1 MVPLKSIHI
10 SYTSYVTLGES
21 SYYNLSF
28 FHNNLMLFEI
38 KKGKNIHT
46 IAVAFNFFTK
56 YNIVYLFSAALYKY
70 NYVKFIAVSLLDY
83 KYKA

>member
-1 MVPLKSIHI
+1 MVPLKSLHI

-21 SYYNLSF
+21 SYYNSSF

-46 IAVAFNFFTK
+46 IAVAFNFFLQ
-56 YNIVYLFSAALYKY
+56 NIILFTFSVLPS
-70 NYVKFIAVSLLDY
+70 ISTTM
-83 KYKA
+83 